1 SGFASLVSLALSH
14 SDVIGSDEPVK
25 ANVGE
30 DVILPCHLEPPF
42 NVSTLTVEWKRNK
55 TYVHVYRS
63 MKHDPNQQNSH
74 FINRTYLFCDE
85 IGKGNISLLLR
96 NVSKE
101 DEGVYIC
108 YYSYWSWFSFLFLGA
123 VSFPKVT
130 VISKNSSKVVLQ
142 CESAGWYPEPELL
155 WLDGEG
161 NLLSAGPT
169 ETLRGPD
176 DLYTVSSRVTVEKRH
191 SNNITCRVQQRNTNQ
206 SRETHIHVPGRF
218 HDEMLHMLYSVR
230 QKLAYR
236 ERSQE
241 KTEDEL
247 KCQTEA

>member
-1 SGFASLVSLALSH
+1 M
-14 SDVIGSDEPVK
+14 IGSDEPVK

-101 DEGVYIC
+101 DEGLYIC
-108 YYSYWSWFSFLFLGA
+108 Y
-123 VSFPKVT
+123 VPK
-130 VISKNSSKVVLQ
+130 L
-142 CESAGWYPEPELL
+142 
-155 WLDGEG
+155 
-161 NLLSAGPT
+161 
-169 ETLRGPD
+169 
-176 DLYTVSSRVTVEKRH
+176 H
-191 SNNITCRVQQRNTNQ
+191 SQVRKGNIT
-206 SRETHIHVPGRF
+206 
-218 HDEMLHMLYSVR
+218 
-230 QKLAYR
+230 
-236 ERSQE
+236 
-241 KTEDEL
+241 L
-247 KCQTEA
+247 KVGKHS

>member
-1 SGFASLVSLALSH
+1 MKIKFKRQVSSSLSTLRVSVIFLLSNLNQSKCFKLT

-101 DEGVYIC
+101 DEGLYIC
-108 YYSYWSWFSFLFLGA
+108 YVPKLHSQSTKNTDGA
-123 VSFPKVT
+123 DDTT
-130 VISKNSSKVVLQ
+130 VITAVITAVCTAVFPAVIIAFIAWYIWKCWQNRKSQFSSLLIFIKKNVLQ
-142 CESAGWYPEPELL
+142 
-155 WLDGEG
+155 
-161 NLLSAGPT
+161 
-169 ETLRGPD
+169 
-176 DLYTVSSRVTVEKRH
+176 
-191 SNNITCRVQQRNTNQ
+191 
-206 SRETHIHVPGRF
+206 
-218 HDEMLHMLYSVR
+218 
-230 QKLAYR
+230 
-236 ERSQE
+236 
-241 KTEDEL
+241 
-247 KCQTEA
+247 